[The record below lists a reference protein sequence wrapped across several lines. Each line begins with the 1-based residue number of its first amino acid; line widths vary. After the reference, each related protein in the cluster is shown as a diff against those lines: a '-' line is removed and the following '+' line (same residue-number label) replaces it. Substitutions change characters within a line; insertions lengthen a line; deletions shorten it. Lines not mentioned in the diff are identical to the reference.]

1 MREEKDA
8 RRGIRRDGGEG
19 PVGYLAALLLCGVLA
34 GAFVLSGLGGQ
45 VIGNIGAAV
54 CKVARSGG
62 LVQRCAPP
70 PDPGGNPQAQDPD
83 LPVTPCLAYS
93 DTTYLE
99 ETLTIP
105 TKRIDVRTNSRG
117 TLQLNR
123 LVGPDGRPTWQVVDF
138 TWGEGG
144 VATPEVGAGPVSG
157 SVWGGVTVTNGK
169 IYSGFRDEA
178 EARRF
183 FEDLTEHRI
192 GNETKF
198 TLRTNPLTGG
208 FVWLGTKL
216 PWVGDDF
223 DRYMGG
229 SEPDRRP
236 TGEYLEG
243 GVTGG
248 FKVDIALSRV
258 KIPLKGRGWSVNGSQ
273 TNLQN
278 GEVTTY
284 YNDRGEFEAAVQ
296 LDVGDIVRRLPPAVR
311 RRAEQGL
318 EDGLD
323 AVMNAIETR
332 LRGEYG
338 AQFSLLPEHRAQMKA
353 AIKVNPSIGF
363 NYKHR
368 GGTTWAITE
377 DAQGNIVRVSQTQN
391 GQDIVYARVDG
402 KVDGGNSAGD
412 RGQATAGKQWIL
424 FAQRTLTQKDLDY
437 SRSEDRA
444 VIDRFLGDGD
454 TGALERA
461 WENGVGTMGRTTY
474 DNTGDTMKLEGKGA
488 SGNKPRTRWGIF
500 EIGHE
505 SETHRLQSAHFYK
518 PGTGWVPWTAC
529 R

>member
-1 MREEKDA
+1 
-8 RRGIRRDGGEG
+8 
-19 PVGYLAALLLCGVLA
+19 
-34 GAFVLSGLGGQ
+34 
-45 VIGNIGAAV
+45 
-54 CKVARSGG
+54 
-62 LVQRCAPP
+62 
-70 PDPGGNPQAQDPD
+70 
-83 LPVTPCLAYS
+83 
-93 DTTYLE
+93 
-99 ETLTIP
+99 
-105 TKRIDVRTNSRG
+105 
-117 TLQLNR
+117 
-123 LVGPDGRPTWQVVDF
+123 
-138 TWGEGG
+138 
-144 VATPEVGAGPVSG
+144 
-157 SVWGGVTVTNGK
+157 VTVTNGK

-192 GNETKF
+192 GSETKF

-229 SEPDRRP
+229 SEPDRQP

-248 FKVDIALSRV
+248 FKADIALSRV
-258 KIPLKGRGWSVNGSQ
+258 KIPLKGRGWSVSGSQ

-296 LDVGDIVRRLPPAVR
+296 LDVGDIVKRLPPAVR

-377 DAQGNIVRVSQTQN
+377 DAKGNIVRVSQTQN
-391 GQDIVYARVDG
+391 GQDILYARVDAR
-402 KVDGGNSAGD
+402 VDGGNSAGD

-500 EIGHE
+500 EIGRE